1 MTVNEKVAYI
11 KGLMEGLDF
20 KPDTS
25 EKKILSLVVDLLAD
39 MCEADDSISD
49 RMDNLEQYLSELDS
63 DLGDVEELL
72 CASDSNDVDDDDIDD
87 PDDYDNDDDDDGDDG
102 DGDGDDDDDDGDD
115 DDIFEVEC
123 PNCGETVY
131 FDSSLLDKKEIRCP
145 ACNEKFS
152 FEFNEDESE
161 D

>member
-72 CASDSNDVDDDDIDD
+72 CDPDPDDDDDDDDDGDDD
-87 PDDYDNDDDDDGDDG
+87 PDDDDNDDDDDG
-102 DGDGDDDDDDGDD
+102 DDGDD

-152 FEFNEDESE
+152 FEFNEDENE
-161 D
+161 G

>member
-72 CASDSNDVDDDDIDD
+72 CD
-87 PDDYDNDDDDDGDDG
+87 PDPDDDDDDGDD
-102 DGDGDDDDDDGDD
+102 DIDVDDIDDDDDDDNDNVDDIDDEDDND

-161 D
+161 G

>member
-72 CASDSNDVDDDDIDD
+72 CDHDNGDVDDVDDVDDDDIDA
-87 PDDYDNDDDDDGDDG
+87 PDDDDSEE
-102 DGDGDDDDDDGDD
+102 DDDDDDDD
-115 DDIFEVEC
+115 DDSDIFEVEC

-152 FEFNEDESE
+152 FEFNEGESE

>member
-49 RMDNLEQYLSELDS
+49 RMDNLEEYLSELDS

-72 CASDSNDVDDDDIDD
+72 CDPDNGDDDDVDDVDDVDDDDIDT
-87 PDDYDNDDDDDGDDG
+87 PDDGDSEE
-102 DGDGDDDDDDGDD
+102 DDDDDDDD
-115 DDIFEVEC
+115 SDIFEVEC

-152 FEFNEDESE
+152 FEFNEGESE

>member
-72 CASDSNDVDDDDIDD
+72 CDSDNGDDDDVDDVDDDDIAA
-87 PDDYDNDDDDDGDDG
+87 PDDGDSEE
-102 DGDGDDDDDDGDD
+102 DDDDDDDD
-115 DDIFEVEC
+115 SDIFEVEC

-152 FEFNEDESE
+152 FEFNEGESE